1 MGKTVLITGASRG
14 IGAQTALYFAEH
26 GYDVAVH
33 YNKSEAQAKAVQ
45 EQARAFGVRA
55 ELIRA
60 DVSDSAQ
67 VNAMVQDVLQTFE
80 QIDVLVNNA
89 GTAQQ
94 KLLTDVTDKDWQ
106 EMLGVNLTG
115 VFHCCR
121 AVLAQ
126 MVRAHSGAVV
136 NISSMWGVAGASCE
150 AHYSAAKGGVI
161 ALTKALAKEA
171 GPSGVRVNCVCPG
184 VIMTEM
190 NSRLDRAALDA
201 LKEET
206 PLCRLGTALDVA
218 KAVYFLSDGELSPF
232 ITGQIL
238 GVDGGFIV

>member
-1 MGKTVLITGASRG
+1 MGKTVLVTGASRG
-14 IGAQTALYFAEH
+14 IGAQTALYFARH

-33 YNKSEAQAKAVQ
+33 YNKSREQAQAVRDEIMALG
-45 EQARAFGVRA
+45 ARA
-55 ELIRA
+55 ELFCA

-67 VNAMVQDVLQTFE
+67 VNAMAESAVQAFG
-80 QIDVLVNNA
+80 QIDALINNA

-94 KLLTDVTDKDWQ
+94 KLLTDVTDADWQ
-106 EMLGVNLTG
+106 EMVGVNLTG
-115 VFHCCR
+115 VFNCCR
-121 AVLAQ
+121 AVLAH
-126 MVRAHSGAVV
+126 MVRRHCGAVV
-136 NISSMWGVAGASCE
+136 NISSMWGVTGASCE

-161 ALTKALAKEA
+161 ALTKALAKEV

-190 NSRLDRAALDA
+190 NSHLSFETLEA

-206 PLCRLGTALDVA
+206 PLCRLGTPLDVA